1 MKELNIIFL
10 GAPGSGKG
18 TRASAMSE
26 ILNIPQVA
34 TGDIFRE
41 NLKNGTELGNKAKAY
56 MDKGELVP
64 DELTASMVKDRLQ
77 KDDCKKGFIL
87 DGFPRTL
94 PQADLLEKMLKE
106 MNRSITNV
114 IYIDVSEDLIL
125 ERLTGRMICTKC
137 QTPYHVKYN
146 PPAKANVCDKCGAP
160 LYVRDDDNPETIKKR
175 LAVFEKTTKPLVDFY
190 KNQGKLFT
198 LSGDADVSNIK
209 EYVKGVCAELKF
221 I

>member
-77 KDDCKKGFIL
+77 KDDCKKGI
-87 DGFPRTL
+87 DQNHQKSR
-94 PQADLLEKMLKE
+94 
-106 MNRSITNV
+106 RSGG
-114 IYIDVSEDLIL
+114 S
-125 ERLTGRMICTKC
+125 R
-137 QTPYHVKYN
+137 
-146 PPAKANVCDKCGAP
+146 
-160 LYVRDDDNPETIKKR
+160 
-175 LAVFEKTTKPLVDFY
+175 
-190 KNQGKLFT
+190 
-198 LSGDADVSNIK
+198 
-209 EYVKGVCAELKF
+209 
-221 I
+221 